1 MVNQWTWVY
10 TECNN
15 FIAVAVWKIPVN
27 APSLGEA
34 IEEVMR
40 RYQQTEIVLDAEDFQ
55 EVSIEQE
62 RKERGR

>member
-1 MVNQWTWVY
+1 
-10 TECNN
+10 
-15 FIAVAVWKIPVN
+15 
-27 APSLGEA
+27 
-34 IEEVMR
+34 MR